1 MDTLRDAASLFSGEN
16 IESACSLTYNTSIH
30 TYMEPL
36 MIGIVLA
43 GGSSTRAKVNK
54 LLLEVDRKP
63 LISHT
68 IDTISSFVDKVIV
81 VTGKYHDELVKAIT
95 NAEIVFN
102 SRHEL
107 GMFSSVL
114 TGLEAAKGNNVLLIP
129 GDITNV
135 SKASVKAL
143 MMGTKGIRIPS
154 FEGVT
159 GHPVYFSKEHVEN
172 ILKDPITSKLCDYI
186 AKHNDDVEIIEVNDK
201 FINFDVDTIED
212 YNKLRKEFTL

>member
-1 MDTLRDAASLFSGEN
+1 MV
-16 IESACSLTYNTSIH
+16 
-30 TYMEPL
+30 
-36 MIGIVLA
+36 GIVLA

-63 LISHT
+63 LICHT
-68 IDTISSFVDKVIV
+68 INTISPFVDRVVV
-81 VTGKYHDELVKAIT
+81 VTGRYHDELCKVIT

-102 SRHEL
+102 SNHEL

-114 TGLEAAKGNNVLLIP
+114 AGAKAALGNSVLLIP

-135 SKASVKAL
+135 SEASVKAL
-143 MMGTKGIRIPS
+143 LMGTRAIRIPS
-154 FEGVT
+154 FEGAT
-159 GHPVYFSKEHVEN
+159 GHPVYLSKEIVDE
-172 ILKDPITSKLCDYI
+172 LVKEPLDSRLCDFI
-186 AKHNDDVEIIEVNDK
+186 AKHNNETEIIEVDDK

>member
-1 MDTLRDAASLFSGEN
+1 
-16 IESACSLTYNTSIH
+16 
-30 TYMEPL
+30 

-43 GGSSTRAKVNK
+43 GGSSTRAKLNK

-63 LISHT
+63 LICHT
-68 IDTISSFVDKVIV
+68 IDTISPFVDKVIV
-81 VTGKYHDELVKAIT
+81 VTGKYHDELSKVIT
-95 NAEIVFN
+95 NAEIVLN
-102 SRHEL
+102 SEHEK

-114 TGLEAAKGNNVLLIP
+114 TGLKAARGNNVLLIP

-143 MMGTKGIRIPS
+143 LKGTKGIRIPS

-159 GHPVYFSKEHVEN
+159 GHPVYFSHENVEL
-172 ILKDPITSKLCDYI
+172 ILKEPTDSRLCDYI
-186 AKHNDDVEIIEVNDK
+186 AKHNKDVEIIEVDDK

-212 YNKLRKEFTL
+212 YQRLRKEFTL

>member
-1 MDTLRDAASLFSGEN
+1 
-16 IESACSLTYNTSIH
+16 
-30 TYMEPL
+30 

-43 GGSSTRAKVNK
+43 GGSSTRAKLNK

-68 IDTISSFVDKVIV
+68 IDTISSFVDKVVV
-81 VTGKYHDELVKAIT
+81 VTGKYHDELSKVIT

-102 SRHEL
+102 SEHEK

-114 TGLEAAKGNNVLLIP
+114 TGLKAARGNNVLLIP

-143 MMGTKGIRIPS
+143 LMGTKGIRIPS
-154 FEGVT
+154 FEGAT
-159 GHPVYFSKEHVEN
+159 GHPVYFSKENVEL
-172 ILKDPITSKLCDYI
+172 ILKEPINSRLCDFI

-212 YNKLRKEFTL
+212 YNRLRKEFTL

>member
-1 MDTLRDAASLFSGEN
+1 MV
-16 IESACSLTYNTSIH
+16 
-30 TYMEPL
+30 
-36 MIGIVLA
+36 GIVLA

-63 LISHT
+63 LICHT
-68 IDTISSFVDKVIV
+68 IDTISPFVDKVVV
-81 VTGKYHDELVKAIT
+81 VTGKYHDELSKVIT

-102 SRHEL
+102 SNHEL

-114 TGLEAAKGNNVLLIP
+114 TGIKVAHGSDVLLIP

-135 SKASVKAL
+135 SPKTIKAL
-143 MMGTKGIRIPS
+143 LLGTKGIRIPS
-154 FEGVT
+154 FEGKT
-159 GHPVYFSKEHVEN
+159 GHPVYLSKEFVE
-172 ILKDPITSKLCDYI
+172 LLSKEPTDSKLCDFI
-186 AKHNDDVEIIEVNDK
+186 AKNNKDVEIIEVDDA

>member
-1 MDTLRDAASLFSGEN
+1 
-16 IESACSLTYNTSIH
+16 
-30 TYMEPL
+30 MEKFVV
-36 MIGIVLA
+36 GVVLA
-43 GGSSTRAKVNK
+43 GGCSTRAKLNK

-63 LISHT
+63 LICHT
-68 IDTISSFVDKVIV
+68 INTISPFVDRVVV
-81 VTGKYHDELVKAIT
+81 VTGRYHDELCKVIT

-102 SRHEL
+102 SNHEL

-114 TGLEAAKGNNVLLIP
+114 AGAKTALGNDVLLIP

-135 SKASVKAL
+135 SEPSIRALLKGNKA
-143 MMGTKGIRIPS
+143 IRIPS

-159 GHPVYFSKEHVEN
+159 GHPVYLSKEMVDKLIKE
-172 ILKDPITSKLCDYI
+172 PIDSRLCDFI
-186 AKHNDDVEIIEVNDK
+186 AKHNDEVEIIEVNDK

>member
-1 MDTLRDAASLFSGEN
+1 
-16 IESACSLTYNTSIH
+16 
-30 TYMEPL
+30 

-63 LISHT
+63 LICHT
-68 IDTISSFVDKVIV
+68 IDTISSFVDKVVV
-81 VTGKYHDELVKAIT
+81 VTGKYHDELSRVIT

-114 TGLEAAKGNNVLLIP
+114 AGLKAAKGNDVLLIP

-135 SKASVKAL
+135 SKASVEAL
-143 MMGTKGIRIPS
+143 LQGSKGIRIPS

-159 GHPVYFSKEHVEN
+159 GHPVFLSKENVEL
-172 ILKDPITSKLCDYI
+172 ILKEPVDSRLCDYI
-186 AKHNDDVEIIEVNDK
+186 AKHNEDVEIIEVKDK